1 LTLIRDF
8 RESVLSSFRQDGQQ
22 RVAEF
27 NQDDL
32 VKVKHVTKMLSELG
46 TYQEI
51 FEAPFLE
58 RTGAFFAA
66 KSKQLLDAKIPLP
79 DYL

>member
-1 LTLIRDF
+1 
-8 RESVLSSFRQDGQQ
+8 
-22 RVAEF
+22 
-27 NQDDL
+27 
-32 VKVKHVTKMLSELG
+32 MLSELG